1 MFSILTAGE
10 LLGVEYLYDQTG
22 RALQLVPEKHQTAE
36 MEDVTMVMMMTT
48 KVMMIQRTKDLTR
61 PWTWMIQQ
69 SLLHSSSLNSG
80 QTASLAD
87 HPHNTVG
94 IRYVHVYTKKKRFAA
109 KYYFFFPSDNDAFY
123 APFSPNT
130 SSSLSL
136 SPPRASIAELRMP
149 SRQSGKCIF
158 FTAHFLQQDWPA
170 VDNYCVL
177 GEHITLFK
185 WMVWPASSPWP
196 SGQSIAGEI
205 GVLFFFSSHV
215 SVDLNMILVSFLQ
228 HLFSKFFLAV

>member
-1 MFSILTAGE
+1 MFSVLTAGE

-36 MEDVTMVMMMTT
+36 MEDVTDGDDDDDEGDDDTEDEGFDEALNLDDPT
-48 KVMMIQRTKDLTR
+48 IAPPQLIIEQRSDREPSRSSTQHGRHTLC
-61 PWTWMIQQ
+61 PC
-69 SLLHSSSLNSG
+69 LH
-80 QTASLAD
+80 
-87 HPHNTVG
+87 
-94 IRYVHVYTKKKRFAA
+94 KKKGFAA

-158 FTAHFLQQDWPA
+158 FTARLQIRLLFVIVSLYSRLGKGNHF
-170 VDNYCVL
+170 Y
-177 GEHITLFK
+177 
-185 WMVWPASSPWP
+185 
-196 SGQSIAGEI
+196 
-205 GVLFFFSSHV
+205 
-215 SVDLNMILVSFLQ
+215 LV
-228 HLFSKFFLAV
+228 H

>member
-158 FTAHFLQQDWPA
+158 FTAHLQIRLLF
-170 VDNYCVL
+170 VIVSLYSRL
-177 GEHITLFK
+177 GKGNHFYLLHWFCRDL
-185 WMVWPASSPWP
+185 PWRP
-196 SGQSIAGEI
+196 MRVYRMNLE
-205 GVLFFFSSHV
+205 
-215 SVDLNMILVSFLQ
+215 
-228 HLFSKFFLAV
+228 